1 MFEEWIKAV
10 NSRMAAQR
18 KHILMLMDNA
28 SSHRISSIALEKIHG
43 LDLFKLSNVLVV
55 YLPPNTTSKVQ
66 PLDAGIIAAFK
77 QRYRAHLLRWY
88 LQQYETA
95 DDSVNLA
102 KVLPGLKQAI
112 LWSVLALEQISTQTI
127 SNCWRHTGILPPTM
141 SAEIANSDERERNRN
156 NAVASELSAL
166 ISNLNLGSDA
176 LTAQEYEQCP
186 GEQEVQLHAVLTSR
200 SFAQCTLIAAYQCR
214 WSEN

>member
-1 MFEEWIKAV
+1 
-10 NSRMAAQR
+10 MAAQR

-43 LDLFKLSNVLVV
+43 LDSFKLSNVLVV

-95 DDSVNLA
+95 DDSVNLNP
-102 KVLPGLKQAI
+102 KY
-112 LWSVLALEQISTQTI
+112 
-127 SNCWRHTGILPPTM
+127 RH
-141 SAEIANSDERERNRN
+141 SATHYVS
-156 NAVASELSAL
+156 
-166 ISNLNLGSDA
+166 
-176 LTAQEYEQCP
+176 
-186 GEQEVQLHAVLTSR
+186 
-200 SFAQCTLIAAYQCR
+200 
-214 WSEN
+214 